1 MTEDRREYQRLNL
14 TKPLDGWF
22 GDFSVQLV
30 EVSASGAAML
40 HSEELPVGARALLR
54 FSWREQDLEITSEVA
69 RTTGQRSGVHF
80 VEQSAALRDLIRI
93 SATELLLAR
102 EANAG
107 GDRERNRIGD
117 QTLTAA
123 SSGARSGRGYLT
135 FQYVDGLW
143 RSHLSSQPKQPEN
156 GFTVLSDEPD
166 EQIEML
172 CSTFEAGDAE
182 SRRMTKMIAQLS
194 VTR

>member
-1 MTEDRREYQRLNL
+1 MDDERREYQRLNL
-14 TKPLDGWF
+14 TAPLQAWF

-30 EVSASGAAML
+30 EVSASGAAMI
-40 HSEELPVGARALLR
+40 HDDPIQTGSRALLR
-54 FSWREQDLEITSEVA
+54 FTWRENDLEITAEVA

-80 VEQSAALRDLIRI
+80 VEEDATLRELIRQ

-107 GDRERNRIGD
+107 GDRERNRIGEG
-117 QTLTAA
+117 TLTAA
-123 SSGARSGRGYLT
+123 SRGARMGRGYLT
-135 FQYVDGLW
+135 FQLVDGAWKSRLVDE
-143 RSHLSSQPKQPEN
+143 PKQPEN
-156 GFTVLSDEPD
+156 GFTVLADEPD

-172 CSTFEAGDAE
+172 CRTFEAGDPE
-182 SRRMTKMIAQLS
+182 SRRMTKLIAQLS